1 MRIYHRLCDEHGFTG
16 CYSTVKKYV
25 RKKKYV
31 MKTLSAGYLPLEHP
45 KGWGQVDFGLAEGE
59 WAATGERFPFYAL
72 TISFPGSNNG
82 VTQAFPSQNQECLLE
97 GMKRIFEHIGGVPP
111 RLRFD
116 NMTTAVAQVLKDGER
131 VLTDGFTRFMLHYR
145 FQADF
150 CNPASGNEKGN
161 VENKVGYSRRNAFV
175 PVPVITSFEEFN
187 EQLMRQV
194 KLGGM
199 AKGWRSVPYEN
210 TEQYVTDLLTLEL
223 QERETNR
230 INRMVKTAGFRVM
243 KTLDDFVWNSAIELP
258 GGLPQEYMTD
268 LQFLAPKENLI
279 FMGSVGTGKTH
290 LATAIALKACQEGRR
305 VRFFT
310 AAELANILLEK
321 NTKGTLNNYL
331 GTLKKVELVVIDEIG
346 FVPLHKDAAE
356 LLFQVI
362 SDCYE
367 RKSLI
372 ITSNLEFSQWNTVF
386 GDNRLT
392 AALVDR
398 LIHHSH
404 IVIFSGESY
413 RLTQSLNRQR
423 AYT

>member
-1 MRIYHRLCDEHGFTG
+1 M
-16 CYSTVKKYV
+16 
-25 RKKKYV
+25 
-31 MKTLSAGYLPLEHP
+31 
-45 KGWGQVDFGLAEGE
+45 AEQ
-59 WAATGERFPFYAL
+59 
-72 TISFPGSNNG
+72 I
-82 VTQAFPSQNQECLLE
+82 
-97 GMKRIFEHIGGVPP
+97 
-111 RLRFD
+111 
-116 NMTTAVAQVLKDGER
+116 
-131 VLTDGFTRFMLHYR
+131 
-145 FQADF
+145 
-150 CNPASGNEKGN
+150 
-161 VENKVGYSRRNAFV
+161 
-175 PVPVITSFEEFN
+175 

-223 QERETNR
+223 QEREANR

-258 GGLPQEYMTD
+258 GGLTQEYMTD
-268 LQFLAPKENLI
+268 LHFLAPKENLI

-404 IVIFSGESY
+404 IVIFSGESD

>member
-1 MRIYHRLCDEHGFTG
+1 M
-16 CYSTVKKYV
+16 S
-25 RKKKYV
+25 
-31 MKTLSAGYLPLEHP
+31 
-45 KGWGQVDFGLAEGE
+45 
-59 WAATGERFPFYAL
+59 
-72 TISFPGSNNG
+72 
-82 VTQAFPSQNQECLLE
+82 
-97 GMKRIFEHIGGVPP
+97 
-111 RLRFD
+111 
-116 NMTTAVAQVLKDGER
+116 
-131 VLTDGFTRFMLHYR
+131 
-145 FQADF
+145 
-150 CNPASGNEKGN
+150 
-161 VENKVGYSRRNAFV
+161 
-175 PVPVITSFEEFN
+175 
-187 EQLMRQV
+187 EQIELMMRQV

-199 AKGWRSVPYEN
+199 AKGWRSVSFID
-210 TEQYVTDLLTLEL
+210 TEQYVADLLKLEL
-223 QERETNR
+223 QEREANR

-243 KTLDDFVWNSAIELP
+243 KTLDEFIWNTAIELP
-258 GGLPQEYMTD
+258 SGLTQEYMEG
-268 LQFLAPKENLI
+268 LRFLPNKENLI
-279 FMGSVGTGKTH
+279 FMGAVGTGKTH
-290 LATAIALKACQEGRR
+290 LATALALKAWQEGRR

-321 NTKGTLNNYL
+321 NAKGTLNTFL
-331 GTLKKVELVVIDEIG
+331 GSLKKTELIVIDEIG

-413 RLTQSLNRQR
+413 RLTQSMNRQR
-423 AYT
+423 TKKGA

>member
-1 MRIYHRLCDEHGFTG
+1 M
-16 CYSTVKKYV
+16 
-25 RKKKYV
+25 
-31 MKTLSAGYLPLEHP
+31 
-45 KGWGQVDFGLAEGE
+45 AEQ
-59 WAATGERFPFYAL
+59 
-72 TISFPGSNNG
+72 I
-82 VTQAFPSQNQECLLE
+82 
-97 GMKRIFEHIGGVPP
+97 
-111 RLRFD
+111 
-116 NMTTAVAQVLKDGER
+116 
-131 VLTDGFTRFMLHYR
+131 
-145 FQADF
+145 
-150 CNPASGNEKGN
+150 
-161 VENKVGYSRRNAFV
+161 
-175 PVPVITSFEEFN
+175 

-268 LQFLAPKENLI
+268 LQSLAPKENLI

-413 RLTQSLNRQR
+413 RLIQSLNRQR